1 MTQATDIDIREL
13 KSAIEANSREIT
25 QIAQL
30 TTENSRQ
37 ISQLATEMR
46 VGFANVDTKFVNV
59 DTKLSE
65 IKQEMRISFANVD
78 TKFANVDTK
87 LAEVRGEIT
96 EVRGDIKSLDS
107 KFDERTKGF
116 AQRLDNKEFI
126 IRSTI
131 AAVLSGLLLTFTKF
145 LFFGLTV

>member
-1 MTQATDIDIREL
+1 MTQATDIDMRDL
-13 KSAIEANSREIT
+13 KSAIEANSR
-25 QIAQL
+25 QIAEL
-30 TTENSRQ
+30 T
-37 ISQLATEMR
+37 TEMR
-46 VGFANVDTKFVNV
+46 VGFANVDAKFANV
-59 DTKLSE
+59 DTK
-65 IKQEMRISFANVD
+65 FANVD

-87 LAEVRGEIT
+87 LSDIRGEIT
-96 EVRGDIKSLDS
+96 EVRGDIKALDN

-145 LFFGLTV
+145 LFFGLTP

>member
-1 MTQATDIDIREL
+1 MTQATDTDIREL
-13 KSAIEANSREIT
+13 KSAIEDNNR
-25 QIAQL
+25 QIA
-30 TTENSRQ
+30 
-37 ISQLATEMR
+37 QLATEMR
-46 VGFANVDTKFVNV
+46 VG
-59 DTKLSE
+59 
-65 IKQEMRISFANVD
+65 FANVD

-96 EVRGDIKSLDS
+96 EVRGEIKAVRGDIRGEIKAVRGDIKALDN

-145 LFFGLTV
+145 LFFGLTP

>member
-13 KSAIEANSREIT
+13 KSAIGANGREI
-25 QIAQL
+25 A
-30 TTENSRQ
+30 
-37 ISQLATEMR
+37 QLATELR
-46 VGFANVDTKFVNV
+46 VGFANVEV
-59 DTKLSE
+59 
-65 IKQEMRISFANVD
+65 RFANVD

-87 LAEVRGEIT
+87 LAEIRGEIT
-96 EVRGDIKSLDS
+96 EVRGDIKAFDS

>member
-13 KSAIEANSREIT
+13 KSAIEANGREI
-25 QIAQL
+25 A
-30 TTENSRQ
+30 
-37 ISQLATEMR
+37 QLATEMR
-46 VGFANVDTKFVNV
+46 VGFANV
-59 DTKLSE
+59 E
-65 IKQEMRISFANVD
+65 ARFANVD

-87 LAEVRGEIT
+87 LAEIRGEIT
-96 EVRGDIKSLDS
+96 EVCGDIKAFDS

>member
-96 EVRGDIKSLDS
+96 EVRGDIKAFDS

>member
-1 MTQATDIDIREL
+1 MTQATDIDMREL
-13 KSAIEANSREIT
+13 KSAIEANSRQMAE
-25 QIAQL
+25 L
-30 TTENSRQ
+30 TTEV
-37 ISQLATEMR
+37 R
-46 VGFANVDTKFVNV
+46 VGFANIDAKFANVDTKFANVTANV
-59 DTKLSE
+59 DAKFANVD
-65 IKQEMRISFANVD
+65 IKFANVD

-87 LAEVRGEIT
+87 LADIRGEIT
-96 EVRGDIKSLDS
+96 EVRGDIKALDS

-145 LFFGLTV
+145 LFFGLTA

>member
-1 MTQATDIDIREL
+1 MTQATDVDMREL
-13 KSAIEANSREIT
+13 KSAIEANSR
-25 QIAQL
+25 QISEL
-30 TTENSRQ
+30 TTE
-37 ISQLATEMR
+37 LR
-46 VGFANVDTKFVNV
+46 VGFANIDSKFANVDTK
-59 DTKLSE
+59 
-65 IKQEMRISFANVD
+65 FANVD

-87 LAEVRGEIT
+87 LADIRGEIT

-145 LFFGLTV
+145 LFFGLTA

>member
-1 MTQATDIDIREL
+1 MTQATDTDIREL
-13 KSAIEANSREIT
+13 KSAIEDNNR
-25 QIAQL
+25 QIA
-30 TTENSRQ
+30 
-37 ISQLATEMR
+37 QLATEMR
-46 VGFANVDTKFVNV
+46 VG
-59 DTKLSE
+59 
-65 IKQEMRISFANVD
+65 FANVD

-96 EVRGDIKSLDS
+96 EVRGEIKEVRGDIKALDN

-145 LFFGLTV
+145 LFFGLTP